1 MKFKFK
7 NGMQVDLHEDDMK
20 SIYKMYKDWSKE
32 EDIEF
37 DTSEMTKYFEDLH
50 KHAVGK
56 MEHISQHIITD
67 EDSMDLAIE
76 YVAKNGTYMDF
87 VKMLRY
93 ARDYDISVHILESFK

>member
-1 MKFKFK
+1 MKFRLK
-7 NGMQVDLHEDDMK
+7 NGTQIDLHDDDIKTIMNT
-20 SIYKMYKDWSKE
+20 YKDWKDAE
-32 EDIEF
+32 QF
-37 DTSEMTKYFEDLH
+37 DSEQMLKYFEDLH

-56 MEHISQHIITD
+56 MEHISQHIIKD

-93 ARDYDISVHILESFK
+93 ARDYDIAYHVLESFK